1 MEKRDGM
8 IKRILS
14 SVLAAVLLCLMTG
27 CQSKGSS
34 SSTEPSASLPPAK
47 MSGTLTVLT
56 EATSWADTPSTIRF
70 DKSSFVRTQLNHIA
84 KYFMLQYPDMTVDI
98 SYLTMDEGT
107 RENEIQQLRVAL
119 MAGDVPDVYLLPT
132 LDENRLS
139 LYELD
144 PLFRDVNQAI
154 RNGWFLDISSLYDAD
169 KDLHAEALHPTIM
182 DAGRVGEARYIL
194 PLRYSAPFLLVD
206 TEALEA
212 SSLDAEAVRS
222 GVARQVEEAVVHSG
236 IPTYAQGFDC
246 FSAWP
251 LDLFPRFCDYET
263 EEARLDPKAL
273 SQLLTNDCVLQN
285 MRIAAYKELAKSKK
299 AGYGVGL
306 SQYYSDPSIEFC
318 VGESRPLHLLT
329 LQWLFDVIPVA
340 GAMGREVEIIPL
352 RASDGSYNAQ
362 IDYWGAVSSA
372 CENPGAAYEFLRLF
386 LTPEA
391 QHGGKLGE
399 FDVTLPVST
408 GWPVRYL
415 GYAEKE
421 WARRRDEIMRY
432 VGSGDKE
439 RQMQLAAIQL
449 TDEDLPLLAEPIE
462 HARFTCSLDEELYD
476 IAYSFRHSESGITEA
491 EAQKAAND
499 FVRDLKYHLA
509 EG

>member
-1 MEKRDGM
+1 MKRF
-8 IKRILS
+8 L
-14 SVLAAVLLCLMTG
+14 SVLLAALLLSIFTG
-27 CQSKGSS
+27 CQAKDSS
-34 SSTEPSASLPPAK
+34 SRSEPSTPLPPAK
-47 MSGTLTVLT
+47 MSGTLKVLT
-56 EATSWADTPSTIRF
+56 EATSWADTPSMIRF
-70 DKSSFVRTQLNHIA
+70 DKSSCVRTQLNRIA

-98 SYLTMDEGT
+98 EYLTMDEDT

-132 LDENRLS
+132 LDLNQIYV
-139 LYELD
+139 YELE

-154 RNGWFLDISSLYDAD
+154 GNGWFRDISSLYDAD
-169 KDLHAEALHPTIM
+169 KDLHTEELHPTIM

-212 SSLDAEAVRS
+212 SSLNAEAVRS
-222 GVARQVEEAVVHSG
+222 GVAQQVEEAVLHSG
-236 IPTYAQGFDC
+236 IPSYAQGFDS
-246 FSAWP
+246 FSVWP

-299 AGYGVGL
+299 AGYGIGL
-306 SQYYSDPSIEFC
+306 TQYYSEPSIEFC
-318 VGESRPLHLLT
+318 VGESRPLYVIT
-329 LQWLFDVIPVA
+329 IEWLFDLVPVA
-340 GAMGREVEIIPL
+340 KAMGREVEIIPL
-352 RASDGSYNAQ
+352 RASDGSYHAQ
-362 IDYWGAVSSA
+362 IAYWGAVSSA

-391 QHGGKLGE
+391 QHGGELGE

-408 GWPVRYL
+408 GWPVRYM

-449 TDEDLPLLAEPIE
+449 TDEDLPLLAEPID

-476 IAYSFRHSESGITEA
+476 IAYSFRHSESEITEA